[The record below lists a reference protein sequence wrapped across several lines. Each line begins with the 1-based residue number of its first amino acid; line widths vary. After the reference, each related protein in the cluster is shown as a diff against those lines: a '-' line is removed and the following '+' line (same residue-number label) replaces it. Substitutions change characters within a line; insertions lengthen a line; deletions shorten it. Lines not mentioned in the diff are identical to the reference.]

1 MFTRARLRL
10 TMWYAGAFTAILA
23 VLVVST
29 YAVMAR
35 ELNRDI
41 DNSLRRSLAQLV
53 RSPLVVHLGSEG
65 PRPPG
70 GPRGLST
77 DVFYFVIA
85 PDASLVVNPRG
96 FDAGELPVESLMAD
110 SPGTEPGSHE
120 FRADGEHYRV
130 LALGLTSDDGE
141 TYTLVVGRSL
151 EARDYQLR
159 LLAVVLGSVGIVG
172 ILLASAGGFLLAGR
186 ALVPIRQSL
195 ETQRR
200 FVSDASHELRTP
212 IAVVK
217 ANAELLLRH
226 PEQTIEHN
234 IDQVAAI
241 NEESD
246 HLSRLVGDLLT
257 LARADEGR
265 VSIAREPVDL
275 DELFAAVLRDMEALA
290 EAREIDLRSDLQ
302 AGTVTGDPQRLRQL
316 LAILLDNALKFT
328 PPGGR
333 VTVESRRS
341 GSRVTVTVTD
351 TGPGI
356 PPEDLPRVF
365 ERFYRADRPRSP
377 QAGTGLGLAI
387 AKWIVEAHHGRISAE
402 SPGRGARFVVRLPA
416 G

>member
-10 TMWYAGAFTAILA
+10 TLWYAGAFTAILVVLA
-23 VLVVST
+23 VAA

-35 ELNRDI
+35 ELNRQI
-41 DNSLRRSLAQLV
+41 DDSLRDSMSALV
-53 RSPLVVHLGSEG
+53 HSPLMAHLGDGG
-65 PRPPG
+65 PRPP

-77 DVFYFVIA
+77 DVFYFVIG
-85 PDASLVVNPRG
+85 PRGELVQDPRG
-96 FDAGELPVESLMAD
+96 FDASELPIDSLIEAAPR
-110 SPGTEPGSHE
+110 SKPGTHD

-130 LALGLTSDDGE
+130 LTLGFELADGE
-141 TYTLVVGRSL
+141 VYTLAVGRSL

-159 LLAVVLGSVGIVG
+159 LLAVVLGLGGIPG
-172 ILLASAGGFLLAGR
+172 ILLASVGGFFLAGR

-226 PEQTIEHN
+226 PDQTIESN

-265 VSIAREPVDL
+265 VTIAREPVDL

-290 EAREIDLRSDLQ
+290 EAREIDLRSDLR

-316 LAILLDNALKFT
+316 LAILLDNALKFS

-341 GSRVTVTVTD
+341 GSRVTFSVTD

-356 PPEDLPRVF
+356 PPGDLSRVF
-365 ERFYRADRPRSP
+365 ERFYRADKARGP

-402 SPGRGARFVVRLPA
+402 SPGQGARFVVRLPV